1 MNFLPPARIGRWLW
15 WYVSYALIVWL
26 LLILHRF
33 VLLGEGFN
41 LLLLLRW
48 AALSIMLSGI
58 INSFGWYGARLVWIF
73 STAGVVLGI
82 SLMFIYTSRD
92 MSGWEDL
99 AGFLSFLLFTAGGFV
114 LGLLVEGSRLLVQYM
129 RRR

>member
-1 MNFLPPARIGRWLW
+1 
-15 WYVSYALIVWL
+15 
-26 LLILHRF
+26 
-33 VLLGEGFN
+33 
-41 LLLLLRW
+41 
-48 AALSIMLSGI
+48 
-58 INSFGWYGARLVWIF
+58 VWIF